1 MSLKIVLPEIS
12 DATEEFGSRK
22 NIWSAGHSACIEAV
36 GRPDDKRCGGKSAGS
51 RRDVAAQTS
60 ELAQRIFAP
69 AADRHTSI
77 PSHTE
82 GRNTIAENFVLT
94 ANPTAA
100 PKIRVM
106 RGPGFSTR

>member
-36 GRPDDKRCGGKSAGS
+36 GRPDDKRY
-51 RRDVAAQTS
+51 
-60 ELAQRIFAP
+60 
-69 AADRHTSI
+69 TSI
-77 PSHTE
+77 TSHTE